1 MSVPP
6 DRPNF
11 LPSILFFPR
20 YSNTKLDYA
29 DFDGTSRESVK
40 SVKRVN
46 PWNLPATRWPRI
58 RRADHVPV
66 ASYIPLHSDSFLC
79 NRSPGPGLSDS
90 SSIGYATRHNSIVAV
105 ICP

>member
-1 MSVPP
+1 MEFAGHSMASH
-6 DRPNF
+6 
-11 LPSILFFPR
+11 PS
-20 YSNTKLDYA
+20 S
-29 DFDGTSRESVK
+29 GS
-40 SVKRVN
+40 
-46 PWNLPATRWPRI
+46 
-58 RRADHVPV
+58 HVPV